1 MLHRLRARLGRRDGW
16 DEERARGYVGPPE
29 YFDLITA
36 MSFGLLAVLGLR
48 ERHRLLDIGCGSL
61 RVGRVLIPYLGRGN
75 YVGIEPNPRA
85 LEAGVRMH
93 LGESALELKAPTLIA
108 SDDPGAVPNTPP
120 IDYAFAQ
127 SIFSHTGPDLLSGW
141 LAGVSARLAE
151 TGVLVASYVPG
162 ADSAPPGW
170 EPAYVTYSDRWIS
183 ELAAESGLELLPI
196 DWRHPGGQRWAL
208 FSKPGFDTSWV
219 AERPPSWNAYLDR
232 ALGPEAWRSAAPSA
246 EGD

>member
-1 MLHRLRARLGRRDGW
+1 MLRRLRARLDRGRFDGW

-36 MSFGLLAVLGLR
+36 MSFGLLTALGLR
-48 ERHRLLDIGCGSL
+48 EHHRLLDIGCGSL

-85 LEAGVRMH
+85 LAAGVRLH

-108 SDDPGAVPNTPP
+108 SDDPEAVPGAPP
-120 IDYAFAQ
+120 FDFAFAQ
-127 SIFSHTGPDLLSGW
+127 SIFSHTGPDLLAGW
-141 LAGVSARLAE
+141 LAGVSPRLVE

-162 ADSAPPGW
+162 ADSAAPGW
-170 EPAYVTYSDRWIS
+170 EPLYVTYSERWLG
-183 ELAAESGLELLPI
+183 ELATEAGLELTPI

-208 FSKPGFDTSWV
+208 FSKPGFDAGWV
-219 AERPPSWNAYLDR
+219 SDGTLSWNSYLER
-232 ALGPEAWRSAAPSA
+232 ALESERADVG
-246 EGD
+246 